1 VLNAL
6 KARSDSKGVPGQ
18 FTWDALSNMMRN
30 FSGTSIDYETF
41 KAQFDTVPQIKNVV
55 DRFDGQG
62 LVLKTKEKP
71 EATRSDK
78 NNTSL
83 DQAASRA
90 AAATLKQPG

>member
-1 VLNAL
+1 
-6 KARSDSKGVPGQ
+6 
-18 FTWDALSNMMRN
+18 MMRN
-30 FSGTSIDYETF
+30 VTGTDIDYETF
-41 KAQFDTVPQIKNVV
+41 KAQFDAVPQIKNVV

-62 LVLKTKEKP
+62 LVLKTREKP

-78 NNTSL
+78 NNTGL

>member
-1 VLNAL
+1 
-6 KARSDSKGVPGQ
+6 
-18 FTWDALSNMMRN
+18 MMRN
-30 FSGTSIDYETF
+30 VTGTDIDYETF
-41 KAQFDTVPQIKNVV
+41 KAQFDAVPQIKNVV

-78 NNTSL
+78 NNTGL

>member
-1 VLNAL
+1 
-6 KARSDSKGVPGQ
+6 
-18 FTWDALSNMMRN
+18 MRN
-30 FSGTSIDYETF
+30 FSGTNIDYETF

-78 NNTSL
+78 TNTGL

>member
-1 VLNAL
+1 
-6 KARSDSKGVPGQ
+6 
-18 FTWDALSNMMRN
+18 MRN
-30 FSGTSIDYETF
+30 VTGTDIDYETF
-41 KAQFDTVPQIKNVV
+41 KAQFDAVPQIKNVV

-62 LVLKTKEKP
+62 LVLKTREKP

-78 NNTSL
+78 NNTGL

>member
-1 VLNAL
+1 ML
-6 KARSDSKGVPGQ
+6 KNV
-18 FTWDALSNMMRN
+18 
-30 FSGTSIDYETF
+30 SGTEMDYETF
-41 KAQFDTVPQIKNVV
+41 KAEFDTIPQLKNIV

-78 NNTSL
+78 NNTGL

-90 AAATLKQPG
+90 AAKSIKQPG

>member
-1 VLNAL
+1 
-6 KARSDSKGVPGQ
+6 
-18 FTWDALSNMMRN
+18 MRN
-30 FSGTSIDYETF
+30 VTGTDIDYETF
-41 KAQFDTVPQIKNVV
+41 KAQFDAVPQIKNVV

-78 NNTSL
+78 NNTGL